1 MRIRLFTAAALSLGL
16 VLFGANAAS
25 AQDAEHGKELFMTVG
40 CYQCHG
46 TIGQGTVAG
55 ARLAPN
61 PLPYEAIR
69 DYIRAPAQVM
79 PPYAENVLSDDDV
92 ADIRAYL
99 ASVPEP
105 PDLEDTILG
114 Q

>member
-1 MRIRLFTAAALSLGL
+1 MHKHLLNTLIGCAGVLALGIAS
-16 VLFGANAAS
+16 AS
-25 AQDAEHGKELFMTVG
+25 AQDAERGHELFLTVG

-46 TIGQGTVAG
+46 TVGQGSGAG

-61 PLPYEAIR
+61 PLPVEALR

-79 PPYAENVLSDDDV
+79 PPYEENVLSDEDV
-92 ADIRAYL
+92 ADIHAYL
-99 ASVPEP
+99 ATVPEP
-105 PDLEDTILG
+105 PALEDTILG